1 MVGWHLLLLLVVEV
15 VAYGAVGRYMHV
27 ARGWSIGAAVAL
39 AVGIY
44 VAVRMVLVGAE
55 FIIARIKGSPIP
67 PALRV
72 SIPTLAV
79 MYVRELLG
87 WLLMFA
93 LVMPWLRA
101 RRSVLEGEGGANGE
115 GEGEGEPTTSPSH
128 LPILL
133 VHGLACNRGNWFWFK
148 RRLRHRGYRVYTM
161 DCTPP
166 VARIAHYGSQIH
178 DAVEEILGATGA
190 PQLVL
195 IGHSQGGLSIRAYLH
210 RYGDAKVAKIIT
222 LGSPHLG
229 TFLAHLAIGLNAVD
243 MRLKSAWLAELAG
256 HETAV
261 PDTAYRKFTCIF
273 TYYDNLVAPQLN
285 AVLPGSKAIALSG
298 IGHLSL
304 ALSSVVVEHVLRE
317 LDAMAHRAS

>member
-27 ARGWSIGAAVAL
+27 ARGWSNGAAVAL
-39 AVGIY
+39 AGGIY

-72 SIPTLAV
+72 SIPGLAV

-101 RRSVLEGEGGANGE
+101 RRSVLEGDDERA
-115 GEGEGEPTTSPSH
+115 TTPPSSH
-128 LPILL
+128 PPILL

>member
-1 MVGWHLLLLLVVEV
+1 MVGWHLLLLLVVEA
-15 VAYGAVGRYMHV
+15 VAYGAIGRYMHV
-27 ARGWSIGAAVAL
+27 ARGWSIASAIVLAA
-39 AVGIY
+39 GIY

-55 FIIARIKGSPIP
+55 FVIARIKGSPIP

-79 MYVRELLG
+79 MYARELLG

-115 GEGEGEPTTSPSH
+115 GEGEPTTSPSH
-128 LPILL
+128 PPILL

-148 RRLRHRGYRVYTM
+148 RQLRTHGHRVYTM

-166 VARIAHYGSQIH
+166 VARISHYGSQIH
-178 DAVEEILGATGA
+178 GAVEEVLGATGA
-190 PQLVL
+190 RQLVL

-210 RYGDAKVAKIIT
+210 LYGDAKVAKIIT

-229 TFLAHLAIGLNAVD
+229 TFLARLALGHNAVD
-243 MRLKSAWLAELAG
+243 MRLKSVWLGELSAR
-256 HETAV
+256 EMIT
-261 PDTAYRKFTCIF
+261 PLTAYRKFTCLF
-273 TYYDNLVAPQLN
+273 TYHDNLVAPQLN
-285 AVLPGSKAIALSG
+285 AVLPGSTAIPLSG

-317 LDAMAHRAS
+317 LESIRARMK

>member
-72 SIPTLAV
+72 SIPGLAV
-79 MYVRELLG
+79 MYIRELLG

-101 RRSVLEGEGGANGE
+101 RRSVLEGDVDGDGE
-115 GEGEGEPTTSPSH
+115 RATPSPSSYP
-128 LPILL
+128 PILL

-148 RRLRHRGYRVYTM
+148 RQLRDRGYRVYTM

-166 VARIAHYGSQIH
+166 VSRISHYGTQVH

-190 PQLVL
+190 AQLVL

-210 RYGDAKVAKIIT
+210 LYGDAKVAKVIT
-222 LGSPHLG
+222 LGTPHLG
-229 TFLAHLAIGLNAVD
+229 TFLAHLAIGQNTVD

-261 PDTAYRKFTCIF
+261 PETAYRKFSCIF
-273 TYYDNLVAPQLN
+273 TYHDNLVAPQLN

-304 ALSSVVVEHVLRE
+304 ALSPVVVEHVLRE
-317 LDAMAHRAS
+317 LDAMGHRGS